1 MTDDR
6 ARVNLLSF
14 GDAADPRKTD
24 AVFAAALAAGVPLFV
39 PAGAYVLHGTL
50 RLPSGTDLLA
60 DGGATVKLADGAQR
74 GRHDFLLT
82 AENAENIRVCGG
94 TWDGNAAGN
103 DRGNDLFDPAATTG
117 TLFNFRGVR
126 GVTLA
131 DLTLKNPLCYFLRF
145 CEAEDVTVTDI
156 AFSSDHAAINQ
167 DGVHL
172 AGGCRN
178 FTIRNL
184 RGADGSPGDDF
195 VALNADDC
203 VTRQENF
210 DTVCGDIE
218 NITVE
223 NVISGGCHCFVRL
236 LSVDHAIRGVT
247 VRNVGGAFRN
257 GAVNL
262 DASRYCRT
270 PLFRDADR
278 PRGVGCIENVLLEN
292 FNVRG
297 ASGAGSCIDL
307 ETNCRALTVRQFVA
321 AGKPPLLVLR
331 KTAAHTLTLRTDRE
345 AVDRRFAEGEEL
357 TVHGGRIDLLT
368 FDAAD

>member
-6 ARVNLLSF
+6 ARVNLLDF
-14 GDAADPRKTD
+14 GDAKDPQKTD

-39 PAGAYVLHGTL
+39 PAGEYVLHGTL
-50 RLPSGTDLLA
+50 RLPSGTDLCA
-60 DGGATVKLADGAQR
+60 DGGATVRLADGAQR
-74 GRHDFLLT
+74 GRRDFLLT
-82 AENAENIRVCGG
+82 AENAENIRLSGG

-103 DRGNDLFDPAATTG
+103 DRGGDLFDPAATTG

-126 GVTLA
+126 GVTLT
-131 DLTLKNPLCYFLRF
+131 DLALKNPLCYFLRF
-145 CEAEDVTVTDI
+145 CEAEDVTVENI
-156 AFSSDHAAINQ
+156 AFSSDRVGANQ

-172 AGGCRN
+172 AGGCRR
-178 FTIRNL
+178 FTVRNL

-203 VTRQENF
+203 VARQENF

-223 NVISGGCHCFVRL
+223 NVTSGGCHCFVRL
-236 LSVDHAIRGVT
+236 LSVEHAIRGVT
-247 VRNVGGAFRN
+247 VRNVGGAFRS

-270 PLFRDADR
+270 PLFQDAER
-278 PRGVGCIENVLLEN
+278 PRGVGRIENVLLEK

-297 ASGAGSCIDL
+297 AAGAGSFIDL

-331 KTAAHTLTLRTDRE
+331 KTAAHALTLRTDRKSI
-345 AVDRRFAEGEEL
+345 DRRFAEGEEL
-357 TVHGGRIDLLT
+357 TVHGSRIDLLT
-368 FDAAD
+368 FDETE